1 MIEAGPP
8 QGQAPN
14 RQDAAPHL
22 RRVLGLGAL
31 IFYGLSVI
39 VGAGIY
45 VAIGAVIQRA
55 GDGAPLSFLV
65 AGIPAALTG
74 LCYAELAGR
83 YPEAGGAAAYV
94 RHCFGSDRLAQV
106 TGAILTLTAAAGAAS
121 IAKGAAQYMSA
132 FLPIPEAAS
141 AAALIVIFSIVASIG
156 VRESVGLA
164 ALTGII
170 ELIGLGAVATG
181 GFFAAPWPWHMDLPA
196 TWPAWNGVLSGA
208 FIAFFAFLGFETL
221 ANIAEEV
228 RDPHRIV
235 PRGIVGAI
243 IASVF
248 VYVVVAL
255 AVVVSEREGDQPLLA
270 LFTGRA
276 AIIFAVVGFLAV
288 ANGVLVHIVML
299 ARLFYGMARVGE
311 LPAFLAKVNEHT
323 RTPLPATALSGGI
336 ILTAAFTLPFE
347 DLLRLTNAL
356 TLSIFAL
363 VNLALWR
370 AKKAGVE
377 TLGLSTPAWLPP
389 LAAVVCLALIAVEAL
404 R

>member
-1 MIEAGPP
+1 MIEAGQS
-8 QGQAPN
+8 QGQAPTP
-14 RQDAAPHL
+14 QL

-55 GDGAPLSFLV
+55 GDGAPFAFLA

-94 RHCFGSDRLAQV
+94 RHCFGSDRLAQF
-106 TGAILTLTAAAGAAS
+106 TGAILTLTVAVGAAS
-121 IAKGAAQYMSA
+121 IAKGAAQYLA
-132 FLPIPEAAS
+132 ALLPVPEPLC
-141 AAALIVIFSIVASIG
+141 AAALILAFSIVAGIG
-156 VRESVGLA
+156 VRESVGFA

-170 ELIGLGAVATG
+170 ELAGLGVAAAG
-181 GFFAAPWPWHMDLPA
+181 GFWAAPWPWHIDVPA
-196 TWPAWNGVLSGA
+196 TWPAWDGILAGA

-228 RDPHRIV
+228 RDPHRTV

-243 IASVF
+243 AASVV

-255 AVVVSEREGDQPLLA
+255 AVVVSERGGNQPLLA
-270 LFTGRA
+270 IFTGRA
-276 AIIFAVVGFLAV
+276 ATGFAVVGFLAV

-299 ARLFYGMARVGE
+299 ARLFYGMARMGE
-311 LPAFLAKVNEHT
+311 LPAFLASVNERT
-323 RTPLPATALSGGI
+323 RTPLPATGLAGAI
-336 ILTAAFTLPFE
+336 VLTAAFTLPFE

-356 TLSIFAL
+356 TLAVFAV
-363 VNLALWR
+363 VNVALWR
-370 AKKAGVE
+370 AKRSRIPTK
-377 TLGLSTPAWLPP
+377 GLSTPAWLPP
-389 LAAVVCLALIAVEAL
+389 VAAAVCLALIGVEAV

>member
-8 QGQAPN
+8 DGQASTP
-14 RQDAAPHL
+14 QL
-22 RRVLGLGAL
+22 RRVLGLGPL
-31 IFYGLSVI
+31 ILYGLSVI

-55 GDGAPLSFLV
+55 GDGAPLAFLA

-94 RHCFGSDRLAQV
+94 RHCFGSDRLAQL
-106 TGAILTLTAAAGAAS
+106 TGAVVTLTAAAGAAS
-121 IAKGAAQYMSA
+121 IAKGAAQYMTA
-132 FLPIPEAAS
+132 LLPIPEAAGV
-141 AAALIVIFSIVASIG
+141 AALILIFSVIAGIG

-164 ALTGII
+164 AITGII
-170 ELIGLGAVATG
+170 ELLGLGVAAAG
-181 GFFAAPWPWHMDLPA
+181 GFLAAPWPWHLDMPA
-196 TWPAWNGVLSGA
+196 TWLAWNGVLAGA

-228 RDPHRIV
+228 RDPHRNV

-243 IASVF
+243 LVSIL
-248 VYVVVAL
+248 VYVVVAV
-255 AVVVSEREGDQPLLA
+255 AVVISEREGDQPLLA
-270 LFTGRA
+270 LFTGKA
-276 AIIFAVVGFLAV
+276 ATLFAVVGFLAV

-299 ARLFYGMARVGE
+299 ARLFYGMARARE
-311 LPAFLAKVNEHT
+311 LPAILAKVNERT

-363 VNLALWR
+363 VNVALWR
-370 AKKAGVE
+370 AKQSGAK
-377 TLGLSTPAWLPP
+377 TLGLSTPGWLPP
-389 LAAVVCLALIAVEAL
+389 LAAAVCLALIAAEAV